1 MTRPTP
7 DHRNDYAWFLP
18 IQTRWTDND
27 VYGHI
32 NNAVYYFYFDAA
44 VNAYLIQEGA
54 LVINGPGEI
63 GLVVDTGC
71 SYFAPAAFP
80 DTIHAGLRVT
90 KTGTSSVRFEVGI
103 FKNDDPLAVA
113 QGHFVHVY
121 VDEQSR
127 KPAAL
132 SDNLKAALRKIEKA
146 APNEQ

>member
-1 MTRPTP
+1 MTRQTP
-7 DHRNDYAWFLP
+7 DSRADYAWFLP

-44 VNAYLIQEGA
+44 VNAYLIEQGA

-63 GLVVDTGC
+63 GLVVDTCC

-90 KTGTSSVRFEVGI
+90 KIGTSSVRFEIGI
-103 FKNDDPLAVA
+103 FKNDEQTAVA
-113 QGHFVHVY
+113 QGHFIHVY
-121 VDEQSR
+121 VDEQTR
-127 KPAAL
+127 TPAAL
-132 SDNLKAALRKIEKA
+132 SDTLRAALTKIEKP
-146 APNEQ
+146 AP